1 MHPIDDFIAES
12 SSSAGFIYINGKLY
26 DTAGFFASP
35 EVIDRWLG
43 DSDYPATV
51 AS

>member
-1 MHPIDDFIAES
+1 MCSIDDVTAES